1 MPAKDLEIAEKF
13 WKHTK
18 TNIQNGNYDNFWKMK
33 DHKISQ
39 ALYIKDGNSV
49 RVLDGAGRDRY
60 IASHFNR

>member
-1 MPAKDLEIAEKF
+1 MRIKVPKSNVPVYPSP
-13 WKHTK
+13 T
-18 TNIQNGNYDNFWKMK
+18 TKMK
-33 DHKISQ
+33 EHKISQ